1 MPAIAALL
9 VSRPALN
16 ALRRTIPKGG
26 PSIVSC
32 KTLAALHRLLQTR
45 LVDAVVLAPQPSL
58 LADLSGLRSHLP
70 SVPVIAYAPFRPDDG
85 EVLLAC
91 RRNAVTAVAVEGV
104 DDPIVGDLV
113 LRASI
118 TSERRRALADAPRV
132 LRLTEPLQQAA
143 WDVLLG
149 EVERP
154 MRTSL
159 LASRLSISREHLSRQ
174 FGAGGAPNLK
184 RVIDLTRVACAAQ
197 LLGNPGYAVG
207 TVVRVL
213 HFTSSNH
220 LARTSRRIA
229 NVSTTGL
236 AGLGPRGVL
245 AEFVRGNTRS
255 RAEGR

>member
-9 VSRPALN
+9 ESRAALL
-16 ALRRTIPKGG
+16 ALRRSLPKGG
-26 PSIVSC
+26 PSVVACRSP
-32 KTLAALHRLLQTR
+32 AALQRLMETR
-45 LVDAVVLAPQPSL
+45 LVDAVVLAPQPAL
-58 LADLSGLRSHLP
+58 LHELSGLRTRLP
-70 SVPVIAYAPFRPDDG
+70 SVPLVAYAPFRPDDG
-85 EVLLAC
+85 ELLLAC
-91 RRNAVTAVAVEGV
+91 RRHAVTTVVVEGV

-118 TSERRRALADAPRV
+118 TAERRRALEDAPRV

-143 WDVLLG
+143 WDLLLG

-154 MRTSL
+154 LRTTV
-159 LASRLSISREHLSRQ
+159 LARRLQISREHLSRQ

-197 LLGNPGYAVG
+197 LLGNPGYAVK

-220 LARTSRRIA
+220 LASTARRIA
-229 NVSTTGL
+229 NVPPSGL
-236 AGLGPRGVL
+236 GSLGPRGVL
-245 AEFVRGNTRS
+245 AAFVRGNTRS
-255 RAEGR
+255 RVGG